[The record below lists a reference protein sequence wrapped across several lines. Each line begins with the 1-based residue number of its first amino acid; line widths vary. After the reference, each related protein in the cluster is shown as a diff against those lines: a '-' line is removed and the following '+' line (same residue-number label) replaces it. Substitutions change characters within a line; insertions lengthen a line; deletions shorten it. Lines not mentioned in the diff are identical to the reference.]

1 MARDHARIFLSIWAD
16 PDFRNLNRAP
26 QRMYLTL
33 LSQARVTY
41 CGSLDYLP
49 GRLSTLAADETPAT
63 VEATVSELEAANLVV
78 VDHEVSELLIRSFV
92 RHDGLLS
99 SPNMCKAMLK
109 DRAALLSDTLRGVV
123 DAELRRAY
131 RANPKAGGWKG
142 VKEADPDLFEELS
155 SKGSGKGSR
164 KGFAA

>member
-1 MARDHARIFLSIWAD
+1 MARDHARILVSIWAD
-16 PDFRNLNRAP
+16 KDFRRLDRTS

-33 LSQARVTY
+33 LSQQKLTY

-63 VEATVSELEAANLVV
+63 VEATVRDLEAKRFLVV
-78 VDHEVSELLIRSFV
+78 DRDVSELLIRSFI

-109 DRAALLSDTLRGVV
+109 DRAALLSDDLRDVV
-123 DAELRRAY
+123 DDELRRAY
-131 RANPKAGGWKG
+131 QADPKAGGWKG
-142 VKEADPDLFEELS
+142 VKDADSDLFDALAA
-155 SKGSGKGSR
+155 KGSGKGSR